1 MNIIESLKSV
11 PDANFAQ
18 PNNILEIQEAEKAL
32 GIHFPIEYVDMLL
45 QTGALKCPLLSA
57 CSVGVGS
64 YHNVVDQTI
73 QQRVKHGIPKEYFV
87 LEQPPVDGIVL
98 LQREDGQ
105 IFEFDNGQL
114 KFLECSLSAYISK
127 LSSLSGQ
134 KKN

>member
-1 MNIIESLKSV
+1 MDIIETLKGI
-11 PDANFAQ
+11 PNAEFAQ

-45 QTGALKCPLLSA
+45 QTGVLKCPFFSA
-57 CSVGVGS
+57 CGVGVGS

-73 QQRVKHGIPKEYFV
+73 QQRVKHGIPKGYFV
-87 LEQPPVDGIVL
+87 LERPPVDGIVL

-105 IFEFDNGQL
+105 IFEFDNGKM

-134 KKN
+134 KNN